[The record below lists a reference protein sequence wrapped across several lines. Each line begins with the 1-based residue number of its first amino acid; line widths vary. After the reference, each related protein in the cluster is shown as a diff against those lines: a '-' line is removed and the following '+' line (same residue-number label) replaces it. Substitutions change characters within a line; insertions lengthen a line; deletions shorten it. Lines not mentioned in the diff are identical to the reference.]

1 MKDYVKK
8 TNQITDVEKYKT
20 FEIEFDNNIEF
31 LKNFT
36 DLVSYSG
43 RIISFISTEK
53 VHTVNTTLLES
64 SIQTLKS
71 IKLCCS
77 IGSFSDANSLIR
89 KLRDDLFQYLYILA
103 IINRRKTFTQK
114 SLENFKLD
122 SVEEII
128 VGFSELEFNELTNDE
143 LAVEAWLSN
152 KVLELPYNVKK
163 KLGFENYMKI
173 LKLDSNVNEILL
185 AYKLHKYWDHL
196 QTKLNNYVHSNGIQF
211 TQHNLIKPSNPN
223 LEVYYQNVNIRS
235 SYVITFFLVLIT
247 MIDSPLLCSGD
258 IEDYLD
264 SDIEPPEN
272 CQYEIAP
279 FIQEYINRK
288 VVPLHP
294 ELKDFLQKNNSHGM
308 KIE

>member
-1 MKDYVKK
+1 MLKK
-8 TNQITDVEKYKT
+8 TNQITEQEKYKT
-20 FEIEFDNNIEF
+20 FEIEFDNNIYF

-36 DLVSYSG
+36 DLVSFSG
-43 RIISFISTEK
+43 RMITFISKEK
-53 VHTVNTTLLES
+53 VHIVNSSLLES

-77 IGSFSDANSLIR
+77 IRSFSDANTLIR
-89 KLRDDLFQYLYILA
+89 KLRDDLLQYIYILA

-114 SLENFKLD
+114 SLENFKMD
-122 SVEEII
+122 SVEEMNT
-128 VGFSELEFNELTNDE
+128 GFLELEFNELTNDE

-152 KVLELPYNVKK
+152 RVLELPYNVKK

-185 AYKLHKYWDHL
+185 KYKLHKYWEDL
-196 QTKLNNYVHSNGIQF
+196 QTKLNSYVHNNGIQF
-211 TQHNLIKPSNPN
+211 SQHNLIKSNNPN
-223 LEVYYQNVNIRS
+223 LEIYYQNINIRS
-235 SYVITFFLVLIT
+235 SYVITIFLVLIA

-264 SDIEPPEN
+264 LDIEPPEN

-279 FIQEYINRK
+279 FIQEYINKK

-294 ELKDFLQKNNSHGM
+294 ELKEFLQKNNSHGM
-308 KIE
+308 RIE

>member
-1 MKDYVKK
+1 MKDNGKE
-8 TNQITDVEKYKT
+8 TNKIPEVEKYKI
-20 FEIEFDNNIEF
+20 FEIEFDNTIDF

-36 DLVSYSG
+36 DLVTFSG

-53 VHTVNTTLLES
+53 VHIVNSSLLES

-77 IGSFSDANSLIR
+77 IGSFSDANTLIR
-89 KLRDDLFQYLYILA
+89 KLRDDLLQYVYILA

-114 SLENFKLD
+114 SFENFKID
-122 SVEEII
+122 SVEEMIT
-128 VGFSELEFNELTNDE
+128 GFLQLEFNELTNDE

-173 LKLDSNVNEILL
+173 LKLDSNVNKILL
-185 AYKLHKYWDHL
+185 EYKLHKYWEHL
-196 QTKLNNYVHSNGIQF
+196 QTKLNNYVHNNGTQF
-211 TQHNLIKPSNPN
+211 SQHNLIKSNNPN
-223 LEVYYQNVNIRS
+223 LEIYYQNINIRS

-264 SDIEPPEN
+264 LDIEPPEN

-279 FIQEYINRK
+279 FIQEYINNK

-294 ELKDFLQKNNSHGM
+294 ELKEFLQKNNSQGM